1 MYGTLA
7 CRVAGR
13 VAQVTLEGSGSA
25 SPGQPQ
31 RVPGATQTECNAMAE
46 KLSQAEVASWAE
58 ARHGWKVRENAI
70 RKRFAF
76 PSFRASIVFV
86 NRVATLADEHDHH
99 PDIDVRYDKVRLTLS
114 THDAGGVTE
123 KDLKLAERV
132 DFATSAR

>member
-1 MYGTLA
+1 MRG
-7 CRVAGR
+7 G
-13 VAQVTLEGSGSA
+13 A
-25 SPGQPQ
+25 SPDPI
-31 RVPGATQTECNAMAE
+31 REEHRAMAE
-46 KLSQAEVASWAE
+46 RLSQGEVASWVD
-58 ARHGWKVRENAI
+58 AREGWKVRENAI

-123 KDLKLAERV
+123 KDLKLAERI